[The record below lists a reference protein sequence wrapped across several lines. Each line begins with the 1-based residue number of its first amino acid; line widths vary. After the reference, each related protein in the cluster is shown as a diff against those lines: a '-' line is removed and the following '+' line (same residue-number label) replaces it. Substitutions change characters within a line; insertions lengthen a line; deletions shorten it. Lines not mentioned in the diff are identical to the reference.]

1 VILSERLSEYVGACF
16 TGLWVQSYEHEDAL
30 AEMAQMCR
38 NENWHLATWDIDGGL
53 QIPGQGGDQSPDT
66 GGNDP
71 LAAIR
76 SINALASPDSRRYC
90 LRSARRFHCRCR
102 GRPTPFGNVP
112 VTVREANTAC
122 FAPKSM
128 IIPTQAIEG
137 LYGRCAG
144 CLLQGYASA
153 LSALCQPLDPR
164 NVCAL
169 EGDDSRSRP
178 KTQIDLGFQL
188 LIPGP
193 PDRPGGHGLA
203 AVCDHMTVIL
213 SLHPRRQ

>member
-1 VILSERLSEYVGACF
+1 MVRFPTQMPQLLSLLTTPPPVGS
-16 TGLWVQSYEHEDAL
+16 LE
-30 AEMAQMCR
+30 
-38 NENWHLATWDIDGGL
+38 
-53 QIPGQGGDQSPDT
+53 IPVPRKTSHRVRTCLPRQPIPPPLPVPDT

-188 LIPGP
+188 CIPGP
-193 PDRPGGHGLA
+193 PDRPGAWARRRVRSH
-203 AVCDHMTVIL
+203 DSNTVTPPPTTM
-213 SLHPRRQ
+213 SNNS